1 MAAYGLLHVGYEHHH
16 LLLAIGVIL
25 LAGVINGCY
34 ELLFSPL
41 RRFPG
46 PRLAAVTYLLSAYH
60 TAKGDHVLWL
70 QSLHR
75 TYGDAV
81 RFSPDEL
88 SFTSAQAWRD
98 IYGHASG
105 GRRSTEKDR
114 RFYGPTPYGA
124 PDIIRAN
131 AHDHS
136 RFRRN
141 FSHAFSD
148 KALRKQQPLIAQ
160 YADMLVDQ
168 LQESAR
174 ESPEANV
181 EMVRMYNL
189 TTFDIMGDLTFGD
202 PLNLLKGTGYMEWVG
217 GIFASVK
224 VLCLLRVS
232 RYYSWLT
239 AIMALVVP
247 RSLREKARAHYKACK
262 ARVDWRVNQ
271 TLDKPDI
278 WGLVME
284 QKGSL
289 QLSRD
294 EMYSNSQL
302 FMVAGTETT
311 ATALSG
317 LTYQLLRHPEKMRKI
332 TQEIREAFKDEEIE
346 MTRLAHLK
354 YLNAC
359 IEEGLRVYP
368 PVPVGTARRVPEGG
382 MTVCGEF
389 IPGNISLS
397 VHHWATYRS
406 SENFRRPNE
415 FIPERWTDDPE
426 FANDNKAA
434 FQPFSYGPRNCL
446 GKNLAYHEMR
456 IILAKVLY
464 HFDLSLAPESMNWD
478 KQKVFS
484 LWEKK
489 PLMVKLHPRV

>member
-1 MAAYGLLHVGYEHHH
+1 MALNDIQHAVYEHY
-16 LLLAIGVIL
+16 LPLAFGVVLLAVV
-25 LAGVINGCY
+25 ANGCY
-34 ELLFSPL
+34 ELLFNPL
-41 RRFPG
+41 RKFPG
-46 PRLAAVTYLLSAYH
+46 PKLAVVTYLPSVYH
-60 TAKGDHVLWL
+60 TLRGDHVVWL

-75 TYGDAV
+75 TYGHAV
-81 RFSPDEL
+81 RYSPDEL

-105 GRRSTEKDR
+105 GRKSTEKYL
-114 RFYGPTPYGA
+114 RFYGPTFNGT
-124 PDIIRAN
+124 PDIIRAK
-131 AHDHS
+131 AHDHA

-148 KALRKQQPLIAQ
+148 KALRAQQPLIAQ
-160 YADMLVDQ
+160 YADMLVTK
-168 LQESAR
+168 LQETVQKLPSAKTD
-174 ESPEANV
+174 
-181 EMVRMYNL
+181 MVRLYNL

-202 PLNLLKGTGYMEWVG
+202 PLNLLKGTGYLDWVG

-224 VLCLLRVS
+224 ILCLLRVT
-232 RYYSWLT
+232 RYYAWLT
-239 AIMALVVP
+239 TIMNSVLS
-247 RSLREKARAHYKACK
+247 RSLKEQAETHFRSSK
-262 ARVDWRVNQ
+262 ARVDWRVEQ

-278 WGLVME
+278 WGLIMG
-284 QKGSL
+284 QKESL
-289 QLSRD
+289 QLTRD

-317 LTYQLLRHPEKMRKI
+317 LTYQLLTHPEKMQKI
-332 TQEIREAFKDEEIE
+332 TQEIREAFKDEKID
-346 MTRLAHLK
+346 MIRLAQLK

-368 PVPVGTARRVPEGG
+368 PVPVGAPRQVPEGG

-389 IPGNISLS
+389 VPANVSVS
-397 VHHWATYRS
+397 VHQWATYRS
-406 SENFRRPNE
+406 PENFKRPDD
-415 FIPERWTDDPE
+415 FVPERWTDDPE
-426 FANDNKAA
+426 FASDNKAA

-464 HFDLSLAPESMNWD
+464 HFTLSLAPESVDWD
-478 KQKVFS
+478 KQNVFS

-489 PLMVKLHPRV
+489 PLMVQLHART

>member
-1 MAAYGLLHVGYEHHH
+1 MALYDLPHAIQEHY
-16 LLLAIGVIL
+16 LPLAFGVIL
-25 LAGVINGCY
+25 LAVVGNGCY
-34 ELLFSPL
+34 ELLLNPL
-41 RRFPG
+41 RKFPG

-60 TAKGDHVLWL
+60 TAKGDHLTWL
-70 QSLHR
+70 QNLHR
-75 TYGDAV
+75 IYGDVV

-105 GRRSTEKDR
+105 GRKSTEKDP
-114 RFYGPTPYGA
+114 RFLGPTLNGT

-131 AHDHS
+131 THDHS

-148 KALRKQQPLIAQ
+148 KALREQQPLIAQ
-160 YADMLVDQ
+160 YAEMLVAA
-168 LQESAR
+168 LR
-174 ESPEANV
+174 ECVRADPTAKV

-202 PLNLLKGTGYMEWVG
+202 PLNLLQGTGYREWVG

-224 VLCLLRVS
+224 VTCLRRVA

-239 AIMALVVP
+239 VFVALVIP
-247 RSLREKARAHYKACK
+247 RSLRERALVHYHSCK
-262 ARVDWRVNQ
+262 ARVDKRVKQ

-278 WGLVME
+278 WGLVMK
-284 QKGSL
+284 QKESL
-289 QLSRD
+289 QLTRD

-302 FMVAGTETT
+302 FMLAGTETT

-317 LTYQLLRHPEKMRKI
+317 LTHQLLMHPEKMQKI
-332 TQEIREAFKDEEIE
+332 TQEVRQTFKEEGEIE
-346 MTRLAHLK
+346 MTRLAQLR

-359 IEEGLRVYP
+359 IEEGLRIYP
-368 PVPVGTARRVPEGG
+368 PVPIGIPRLVPEGG
-382 MTVCGEF
+382 MTVCGDF
-389 IPGNISLS
+389 IPAKTS
-397 VHHWATYRS
+397 VSVQQWSTYHS
-406 SENFRRPNE
+406 PDNFKRPDE
-415 FIPERWTDDPE
+415 FIPERWTNDPE
-426 FANDNKAA
+426 FAGDNKAA

-446 GKNLAYHEMR
+446 GKTLAYHEMR

-464 HFDLSLAPESMNWD
+464 HFDLSLAPESVDWN

-489 PLMVKLHPRV
+489 PLMVQLHPRV